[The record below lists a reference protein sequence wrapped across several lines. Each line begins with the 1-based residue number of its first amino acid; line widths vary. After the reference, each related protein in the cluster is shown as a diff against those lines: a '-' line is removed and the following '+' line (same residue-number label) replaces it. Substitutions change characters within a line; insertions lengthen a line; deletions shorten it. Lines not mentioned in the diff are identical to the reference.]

1 VAPCLAFFLAAC
13 FPSGVFVIVTKV
25 PSTGPVRPSGMSVYR
40 QLTPRDRLLLSW
52 LAEHYLLSTDQ
63 VARALFDS
71 LRTAQQRLTILHR
84 RHVLDRFVDARADG
98 AMATRYLYT
107 LGPDGLRL
115 HPDAWHDP
123 DRLGLK
129 PPRTSLERADRI
141 ARSPALRHLLGVNQ
155 FFVDLHHHTR
165 HHAQSRL
172 LRWWSEQ
179 HATAVYNKQLGSGRT
194 VRRGG
199 VYPDGHGIWAAHT
212 RQVAFFV
219 EHDRGTEPL
228 SRVVAKLK
236 GYERLA
242 RTGPRY
248 AVLLWVPH
256 PIREAGLLDL
266 MDGADF
272 PMPVATA
279 VHTDDPAAPIWAL
292 STDPG
297 HRVALHELPADPG
310 EDGDSD
316 EYGDPDQ
323 PDRYGDF
330 EEPDADE
337 DSAGPND
344 WADDPADQRA
354 EQ

>member
-1 VAPCLAFFLAAC
+1 LEF
-13 FPSGVFVIVTKV
+13 IVTKV
-25 PSTGPVRPSGMSVYR
+25 PSIGSVGPSGMSLYR

-84 RHVLDRFVDARADG
+84 RHVLDRFVDTRADG

-123 DRLGLK
+123 DHLGLK
-129 PPRTSLERADRI
+129 PPRTSRERADRI

-155 FFVDLHHHTR
+155 FFIDLRRHTR
-165 HHAQSRL
+165 HHPGTRL
-172 LRWWSEQ
+172 VRWWSEQ
-179 HATAVYNKQLGSGRT
+179 HATAVYNKQLASGRA

-199 VYPDGHGIWAAHT
+199 VYPDGHGIWAVDGA
-212 RQVAFFV
+212 QVGFFV

-256 PIREAGLLDL
+256 PVREAGLLDL

-272 PMPVATA
+272 LMPVATA

-292 STDPG
+292 STDPRQ
-297 HRVALHELPADPG
+297 RVALHELPADPG
-310 EDGDSD
+310 DYDAPDEHRDTD
-316 EYGDPDQ
+316 EYDDTDGRADT
-323 PDRYGDF
+323 
-330 EEPDADE
+330 EEPDAQD
-337 DSAGPND
+337 AGPD
-344 WADDPADQRA
+344 DLADDHADGDG
-354 EQ
+354 EE

>member
-1 VAPCLAFFLAAC
+1 
-13 FPSGVFVIVTKV
+13 VTRV
-25 PSTGPVRPSGMSVYR
+25 PPLGSANPSGMFAFR

-63 VARALFDS
+63 VAHALFDS

-84 RHVLDRFVDARADG
+84 RQVLTRFTTARADG
-98 AMATRYLYT
+98 AMETRYLYT
-107 LGPDGLRL
+107 LGPVGFRR
-115 HPDAWHDP
+115 HPDTWHDP
-123 DRLGLK
+123 DHRGLK

-141 ARSPALRHLLGVNQ
+141 ARSPALHHLLGVNQ

-165 HHAQSRL
+165 HHRQARL

-179 HATAVYNKQLGSGRT
+179 HATAVYNKQIASGRT

-199 VYPDGHGIWAAHT
+199 VYPDGHGIWAVGEQ
-212 RQVAFFV
+212 QVGFFL

-242 RTGPRY
+242 RTGPRH

-256 PIREAGLLDL
+256 PVREAGLLDL

-279 VHTDDPAAPIWAL
+279 VHTNDPAAPIWAL

-310 EDGDSD
+310 E
-316 EYGDPDQ
+316 YGDPDE
-323 PDRYGDF
+323 YGDF

-337 DSAGPND
+337 EGAGPDD
-344 WADDPADQRA
+344 WADDPADERA
-354 EQ
+354 EE